1 MAKLNA
7 IIALLAGKKT
17 RSHEAVGN
25 IHHRVQ
31 KADLVSGVSR
41 TYRPKDED
49 GDSLPPENKEVQ
61 LTVDQ
66 ANDEFRT
73 ALSDLLDV
81 AATQDWGNC
90 EAKADVEI
98 NGTTIVNDAPVTYL
112 LFLEKQLKD
121 IHTYV
126 SKLPVLDPGE
136 TWRFDDNK
144 NCHTC
149 SNDTTRT
156 KKVPCNHVK
165 AEATKEHPAQVE
177 IFYEDVIVGYWTTT
191 KMSGAMKKV
200 DKDAMIRRV
209 RELQDATK
217 VAREKANSI
226 EVEAKK
232 VSDDIFGY
240 IFE

>member
-17 RSHEAVGN
+17 RSHEAIGN

-31 KADLVSGVSR
+31 KVDLTSGVNR

-49 GDSLPPENKEVQ
+49 GDHLPPENKEVQ

-66 ANDEFRT
+66 ANDEFRV
-73 ALSDLLDV
+73 ALSELLDV

-90 EAKADVEI
+90 TAMADVEA
-98 NGTTIVNDAPVTYL
+98 NGTVIIEDAPVTYL

-121 IHTYV
+121 IYTYV
-126 SKLPVLDPGE
+126 SKLPVLDPAE
-136 TWRFDDNK
+136 NWTFDDTK
-144 NCHTC
+144 GCYTC
-149 SNDTTRT
+149 SSETTRT
-156 KKVPCNHVK
+156 KKVPRNHVK

-177 IFYEDVIVGYWTTT
+177 IFHEDIIAGYWTTT
-191 KMSGAMKKV
+191 KFSGAMKKV

-209 RELQDATK
+209 RELQDAVK
-217 VAREKANSI
+217 VAREKANSV
-226 EVEAKK
+226 EVTPKK
-232 VSDDIFGY
+232 VSEAIFGY
-240 IFE
+240 IFK